1 MRNLALG
8 RYLPYNTPIHRLD
21 ARVKIIALISLV
33 VALFLS
39 YGSVPLNFI
48 IYGLIFVGL
57 FIVMLIG
64 KISFKG
70 VLRSMRAMLIMMIF
84 ILIFNVFVPGTGDYF
99 LIHKLKVYYSAIYNT
114 LYIILR
120 LFLMIMITSVL
131 TATTKPMDLT
141 FAIESLLT
149 PLKWIKIRVSIF
161 AMIISL
167 ALRFIPSLMEETDRI
182 MKAQASRGVDFREGK
197 FKEKI
202 KSIDSLIIPVF
213 NSALTRSGDLAIA
226 MECRGYDPHG
236 KRTKFKKLSWSV
248 GDTIFLIFML
258 LVFAGAITLAVFGS
272 QYDLFDLFIGLF
284 K

>member
-202 KSIDSLIIPVF
+202 RSIDSLIIPVF

-258 LVFAGAITLAVFGS
+258 LIFAGAITLAVFGS

>member
-8 RYLPYNTPIHRLD
+8 RYLPYNTAIHRLD
-21 ARVKIIALISLV
+21 ARVKIIGLISLV

-48 IYGLIFVGL
+48 VYGLIFVGL

-70 VLRSMRAMLIMMIF
+70 VLRSMRAMLVMMIF

-120 LFLMIMITSVL
+120 LFLMIMLTSVL

-149 PLKWIKIRVSIF
+149 PLKWIKIKVSIF

-236 KRTKFKKLSWSV
+236 KRTKFKKLSWSL
-248 GDTIFLIFML
+248 GDTIFLIVML
-258 LVFAGAITLAVFGS
+258 LVFAGAITLAVFGMK
-272 QYDLFDLFIGLF
+272 YDIFSLFIGLF